1 MGEPEHETNRLW
13 TFREG
18 MLDPEDSLK
27 GFTVEPQT
35 EMPARSPG
43 PRTRPARV
51 TSYLVVNLSHHLHET
66 RHVLPAA
73 AVERISKSERK
84 VWLRLTRADV
94 ESAPEHHDEPSPLPQ
109 STVDGLP
116 GAWSTFLL
124 RG

>member
-13 TFREG
+13 TFPEG

-27 GFTVEPQT
+27 GFTVE
-35 EMPARSPG
+35 AADGDAGKVAWASYAPG
-43 PRTRPARV
+43 E
-51 TSYLVVNLSHHLHET
+51 SYLVVNLSHHLHET

-73 AVERISKSERK
+73 AVERISKSDRK